1 MNTTIKNGELVNK
14 STQLQQEEIKGLIN
28 SFMRRLE
35 DEDGL
40 WLEKPVDEDESM
52 ILWVYGDEYD
62 EDDYQHLEHIWY
74 CYNVYKTTPKLGLYR
89 EELLERLK
97 ESMIKG

>member
-1 MNTTIKNGELVNK
+1 MNTQITNGELVNK
-14 STQLQQEEIKGLIN
+14 STQLLNEEIKGLIN

-40 WLEKPVDEDESM
+40 WLEKPFDEDESM
-52 ILWVYGDEYD
+52 ILWVNGDYYE
-62 EDDYQHLEHIWY
+62 EREYQHLEHIWY

-97 ESMIKG
+97 GSMIKE